1 VSGTTRRTP
10 KPIILN
16 APAVELAPVTP

>member
-16 APAVELAPVTP
+16 APAVELAPATP